1 MIANFQLIKGVNQIV
16 LFRKIQNIFRTG
28 LFRFFFLVV
37 YAGLHAWTTFGN
49 NGPGSSDPPFE
60 ILNQD
65 PTKSSGSG
73 YATLTKTNLVF
84 RKNRDT
90 RFRPRIKIL

>member
-1 MIANFQLIKGVNQIV
+1 MWWV
-16 LFRKIQNIFRTG
+16 LDTRCKSNKE
-28 LFRFFFLVV
+28 FFFENFKIYSGLALLGFFPVV

-49 NGPGSSDPPFE
+49 SGPGSSDPPFE